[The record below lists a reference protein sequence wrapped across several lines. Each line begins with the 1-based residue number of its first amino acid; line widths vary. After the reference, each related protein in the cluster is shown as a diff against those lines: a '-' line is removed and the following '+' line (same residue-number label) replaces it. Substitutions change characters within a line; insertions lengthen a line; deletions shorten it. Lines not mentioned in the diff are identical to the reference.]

1 MSTNSTAACEEGFS
15 CSFMLMKPQDVSF
28 FNLLIYILFSNI
40 FEDRRRVNS
49 SRVSDESFGYRRLV
63 IVSILLQKF
72 LLRLAKPMDCLGSS
86 IEFGLNLWSSNDGSL
101 SSLIHNTIHGK
112 LVIPDKTSQ
121 NFSSIIG
128 NVDKRQNL
136 DSNIKPGDPR
146 YNAALSMMASK
157 LSYENKAH
165 IEYTVT
171 QLWKMEFLGFFEY
184 WNDFQEKATTQAF
197 MMRDKGDDHDT
208 IVVAFRGTLPF
219 DVAAWCSDVDIS
231 WYRIPKVGKV
241 HGGFLK
247 ALGLQKSAGLPRD
260 MIEED
265 IESKR
270 PLPLAYYDIREKLRD
285 LLRQNDK
292 AKYVV
297 TGHSLGGALAILFRA
312 VLTLH
317 EEKFLLERLE
327 GVYTF
332 GQPRVG
338 DEKFGEFMKKE
349 ITENDI
355 RYFRFVYCN
364 DVVPRLPYDHKPLK
378 FKHFGT
384 CLHSDRNYRVKVHIF
399 SILSLF
405 INTKV

>member
-1 MSTNSTAACEEGFS
+1 
-15 CSFMLMKPQDVSF
+15 
-28 FNLLIYILFSNI
+28 
-40 FEDRRRVNS
+40 
-49 SRVSDESFGYRRLV
+49 
-63 IVSILLQKF
+63 
-72 LLRLAKPMDCLGSS
+72 
-86 IEFGLNLWSSNDGSL
+86 
-101 SSLIHNTIHGK
+101 
-112 LVIPDKTSQ
+112 
-121 NFSSIIG
+121 
-128 NVDKRQNL
+128 
-136 DSNIKPGDPR
+136 
-146 YNAALSMMASK
+146 
-157 LSYENKAH
+157 
-165 IEYTVT
+165 
-171 QLWKMEFLGFFEY
+171 
-184 WNDFQEKATTQAF
+184 

-312 VLTLH
+312 VLALH

-364 DVVPRLPYDHKPLK
+364 DVVPRLPCDHKPLK

-399 SILSLF
+399 SILS
-405 INTKV
+405 VY